1 MGTEHPRGDIC
12 IREGTYAS
20 AWGHMHPRGDVC
32 IRVGVYASARGRLV
46 FHGHRSFG
54 LGFSGQQAR
63 MGVEK

>member
-1 MGTEHPRGDIC
+1 MGTEHPRGDVC
-12 IREGTYAS
+12 IRTEMCVS
-20 AWGHMHPRGDVC
+20 AWGRMHPRGDTC
-32 IRVGVYASARGRLV
+32 IRVGTYASARGRLV